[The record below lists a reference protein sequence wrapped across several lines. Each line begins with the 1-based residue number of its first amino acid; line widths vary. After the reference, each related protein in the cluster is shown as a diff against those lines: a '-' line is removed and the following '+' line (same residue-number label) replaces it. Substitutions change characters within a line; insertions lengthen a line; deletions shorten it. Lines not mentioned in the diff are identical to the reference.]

1 MKAYLVTFTV
11 TTRIVVESDKNP
23 VKDDNTYLNAVD
35 VAYEKILNNGV
46 GNYLNAENADITE
59 DTECPA
65 GTFTSDNNEVVK
77 L

>member
-65 GTFTSDNNEVVK
+65 GTFTTDNNEVVK

>member
-11 TTRIVVESDKNP
+11 TTRIVVDSDKNP

-65 GTFTSDNNEVVK
+65 GTFTTDNKEVVK